1 MTDDED
7 VELYIAP
14 CSREHKEHTYRY
26 FRETVLNPVSP
37 DHFEPLREAGFETPT
52 SIWGVVSG
60 NRTHWESIDQGDAL
74 VFYTKSGMYTHAAV
88 VTHTEKNQELAEELW
103 EPYDGGRIVAD
114 KEEPWSFM
122 IYLDRVRR
130 IDLPAE
136 ELHEALGYSM
146 EYPQG
151 FMRPTDE
158 RFETLRAK
166 HGSVRSFLDSYIPPT
181 SPGLF
186 ETV

>member
-1 MTDDED
+1 M
-7 VELYIAP
+7 
-14 CSREHKEHTYRY
+14 
-26 FRETVLNPVSP
+26 
-37 DHFEPLREAGFETPT
+37 
-52 SIWGVVSG
+52 
-60 NRTHWESIDQGDAL
+60 
-74 VFYTKSGMYTHAAV
+74 
-88 VTHTEKNQELAEELW
+88 
-103 EPYDGGRIVAD
+103 PYDGGRIVAN
-114 KEEPWSFM
+114 KEEPWPFV

-166 HGSVRSFLDSYIPPT
+166 HGSVRSFLDSYTPPT

-186 ETV
+186 EKV